1 MHRIT
6 YVHTFHFSKI
16 LGLTS
21 YSTRL
26 EEILL
31 ALLKQ
36 QQCDRE
42 KVRFCNFQLQSRPIT
57 FQRVIN
63 LCKLN
68 RELYAFGFLDGRLE

>member
-1 MHRIT
+1 MHPIT

-16 LGLTS
+16 LGLSS

-42 KVRFCNFQLQSRPIT
+42 KVRFCNFQLQSRPIKLY
-57 FQRVIN
+57 N
-63 LCKLN
+63 LCKFN
-68 RELYAFGFLDGRLE
+68 RDLYAFGFLDGGLE